1 MDERIK
7 YTRRTNGCW
16 KSCLLLLFSD
26 LFCILSVS
34 SQNVRFTA
42 FLPPQELVYVHMDN
56 NAYVQ
61 GDTVWYK
68 AYVVQADNHKPTPIS
83 RILYVELLDEQGYLQ
98 ERQQLVVDYNGH
110 ANGQFAIR
118 KDAFPGHYELRAYTK
133 WMLNFYDGYF
143 MSFQRLVAPM
153 YASDYVEVV
162 RCNDIQ
168 DKYTLAVSDENGRYF
183 ASGEQSGKPSSR
195 TTDSKV
201 YSMSSTALKSY
212 KRQQGLFSRVF
223 SVYQKTQSDS
233 LYLSKSMPEKVTMG
247 DRVKEF
253 LDDEL
258 NVRFFPEGGHLV
270 DGLTCRVGWEVY
282 DKEGRRLSLDG
293 MLEEDGKE
301 TERLKVLYGGRGAFL
316 LTPSSGHTYRAVFRA
331 GGKQFAFK
339 LPDVEPNGCTVQ
351 LTQREGKVNV
361 LVGRRLKDERPLRLS
376 ITSRGHLVVDM
387 ALSFEEDHAALS
399 IDKEDLPLG
408 VNQVT
413 VYDES
418 ENVLSDR
425 LFFVRNSK
433 ENDSRVTT
441 HIQQPDTVSLRPFT
455 PHKLL
460 LRLQDEKGNPVPHCT
475 VSLSVRDKAQLDR
488 EYSRGNILTY
498 LLLQSEI
505 KGFVEN
511 PEFYFSSAPL
521 SAQALD
527 LLMMIQGWRRYAW
540 QTVAHAE
547 TFVPEFTAEQTTS
560 FTGQVS
566 KIRHIIWKRN
576 KEWPIEVSCS
586 LHQNEKNRQG
596 QDYFQGT
603 MLADGAGRFTFAYAP
618 FYGDAKLSVRATF
631 RGKDKKS
638 DSRIFHDPN
647 LFIRQEYF
655 HPLWLKAYSLYET
668 HAPLY
673 FVKTIGGV
681 QRSEST
687 DYPSYLLPD
696 VAITSRKRPHLQ
708 RQKDKPVFKT
718 SFLDFQ
724 NYLWDV
730 GWYDSNF
737 LFNNVEFN
745 FYFLSGKVHEFIN
758 GQYPV
763 DWFGEQTEVITNWH
777 NGKYVGG
784 TGLTSRSIN
793 FYRYIDSLEIITDNP
808 RRPSRIVYR
817 HQDRHYSTASVSNA
831 SGPLTMVHRPSAG
844 SSETWGYAAY
854 LNVRGY
860 EGANALPVYGR
871 EWNLKGFNRPAEFYS
886 PRYDEADKH
895 NPRDHRRTL
904 YWNPSVTTNAYG
916 EAQVEFYNSA
926 SCTEWDVEVEG
937 VTRDGRFVVG
947 N

>member
-1 MDERIK
+1 MND
-7 YTRRTNGCW
+7 
-16 KSCLLLLFSD
+16 LFSYTWQMNRCRTTCLVFLFLN
-26 LFCILSVS
+26 LFCVLPVLS
-34 SQNVRFTA
+34 QHARFTA
-42 FLPPQELVYVHMDN
+42 FLPPQELVYVQMDN

-61 GDTVWYK
+61 GDTIWYK
-68 AYVVQADNHKPTPIS
+68 AYVVQADNHRPTPIS

-98 ERQQLVVDYNGH
+98 ERQQLVVDYNGQ

-118 KDAFPGHYELRAYTK
+118 KDVFPGHYELRAYTK
-133 WMLNFYDGYF
+133 WMLNFFDGYF
-143 MSFQRLVAPM
+143 MSLQRLSAPM
-153 YASDYVEVV
+153 WTTDYFEVV
-162 RCNDIQ
+162 RCSDIR
-168 DKYTLAVSDENGRYF
+168 DKYTLAQSDENGRF
-183 ASGEQSGKPSSR
+183 FTSGNPSGKSSSR
-195 TTDSKV
+195 TGGKV
-201 YSMSSTALKSY
+201 YDVEATALKSY
-212 KRQQGLFSRVF
+212 KRHQGLFSRVF
-223 SVYQKTQSDS
+223 SIYQKPQSDS
-233 LYLSKSMPEKVTMG
+233 LYMAKVMPEKVTMG
-247 DRVKEF
+247 DRVKVY

-270 DGLTCRVGWEVY
+270 DGLTCRVGWEIA
-282 DKEGRRLSLDG
+282 DKEGRRLSLEG
-293 MLEEDGKE
+293 VLEEDGKE
-301 TERLKVLYGGRGAFL
+301 TERLKVLYAGRGSFL
-316 LTPSSGHTYRAVFRA
+316 LTPSMGHVYRAVFRS
-331 GGKQFAFK
+331 GGKRYVFK
-339 LPDVEPNGCTVQ
+339 LPETEPDGCTLQ
-351 LTQREGKVNV
+351 LTRNDGKVNV
-361 LVGRRLKDERPLRLS
+361 LVGRHLKDGRPLRLS
-376 ITSRGHLVVDM
+376 ITSRGHLVADM
-387 ALSFEEDHAALS
+387 DLSFAEGHAALS
-399 IDKEDLPLG
+399 IDQEELPLG

-413 VYDES
+413 VYDDS
-418 ENVLSDR
+418 ENVLADR

-433 ENDSRVTT
+433 ETDWLVTAR
-441 HIQQPDTVSLRPFT
+441 ILPADTVRLHPFVQR
-455 PHKLL
+455 KFL
-460 LRLQDEKGNPVPHCT
+460 LRLQDKEGRPVPHCT

-505 KGFVEN
+505 NGFVES
-511 PEFYFSSAPL
+511 PEFYFRPTPL

-527 LLMMIQGWRRYAW
+527 LLMMIQGWRRYDW
-540 QTVAHAE
+540 RTVAHAE

-576 KEWPIEVSCS
+576 KVWPIEVSCT
-586 LHQNEKNRQG
+586 LRQKEKNRQG

-603 MLADGAGRFTFAYAP
+603 MLADGAGRFTFTYAP

-647 LFIRQEYF
+647 LFVRQEYF

-668 HAPLY
+668 HTPL
-673 FVKTIGGV
+673 FLEKAVGGV
-681 QRSEST
+681 QQNGSV
-687 DYPSYLLPD
+687 DYPGYLLPD
-696 VAITSRKRPHLQ
+696 VAVTSRKRPHQ
-708 RQKDKPVFKT
+708 ERQKDKPVFKT

-730 GWYDSNF
+730 GWYDSNY
-737 LFNNVEFN
+737 LFENVQFSSG
-745 FYFLSGKVHEFIN
+745 YFFEKVHEYIN

-763 DWFGEQTEVITNWH
+763 DWFEEQTEVITNWH
-777 NGKYVGG
+777 NGRYVGG
-784 TGLTSRSIN
+784 TGLTSRSID
-793 FYRYIDSLEIITDNP
+793 FYRFMDSLEIITDNP
-808 RRPSRIVYR
+808 RRPSRMVYR
-817 HQDRHYSTASVSNA
+817 HQDRHSNT
-831 SGPLTMVHRPSAG
+831 SGSISMVHRPSLPG
-844 SSETWGYAAY
+844 STLSWGYAAY
-854 LNVRGY
+854 LNLRGY